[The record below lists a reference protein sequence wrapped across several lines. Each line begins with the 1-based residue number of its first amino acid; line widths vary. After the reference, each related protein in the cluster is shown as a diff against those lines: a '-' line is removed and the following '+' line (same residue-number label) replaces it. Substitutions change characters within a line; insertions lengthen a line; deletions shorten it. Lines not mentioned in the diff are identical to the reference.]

1 MQALTRSHALRRARH
16 SLGLAIFMAGSTV
29 LAMQGAALLNSDN
42 AHAPDSRI
50 HTISRPAHGIGK
62 HVGIAT

>member
-1 MQALTRSHALRRARH
+1 MQALTNSHALRRARR

-29 LAMQGAALLNSDN
+29 LAMQGVELLNTNTAN
-42 AHAPDSRI
+42 AADSRI

>member
-1 MQALTRSHALRRARH
+1 MHATTCSHALRRARS

-29 LAMQGAALLNSDN
+29 LALQGVALLNT
-42 AHAPDSRI
+42 AAAQAPDSRI

-62 HVGIAT
+62 HIGIAT